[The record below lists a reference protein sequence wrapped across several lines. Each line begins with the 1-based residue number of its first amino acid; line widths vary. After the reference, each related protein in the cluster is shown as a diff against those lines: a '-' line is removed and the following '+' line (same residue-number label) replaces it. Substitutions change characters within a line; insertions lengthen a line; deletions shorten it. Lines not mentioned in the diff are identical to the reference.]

1 MAFGKPKSRVSPIG
15 IDFGADSIKLLQIV
29 PGDPPELVALG
40 STTLPDEARTDLTAR
55 QAFLEDAL
63 PSLLRRHG
71 FKNRRVMLSTPAFQT
86 LVHNLLIGRGEP
98 KEIDGMVDL
107 ALRERLGV
115 EPSRMVIRNY
125 PGAEV
130 FRDGSPRQE
139 VITFAAGR
147 DIVMRYVELANRLKL
162 EVVGMHCEADCVL
175 KAFSHLHAGRAAED
189 RERPVA
195 FMDLGAAT
203 SKIIVARGGR
213 MLLAKTVH
221 AGGDQWTRKLA
232 AEQNMDFAEA
242 RLARVAE
249 ASGGGDEA
257 GSGTA
262 TLTPASPAAGGEQA
276 GLDCETTECLIDELR
291 MTFRHYDQRYPDEPI
306 EKLVFIGGEA
316 NRVTTCQQL
325 ARSVHV
331 PAQLGDPF
339 ARLSRTNAG
348 SGPMGVDLSQPQPG
362 WAVALGLCLNEANL

>member
-1 MAFGKPKSRVSPIG
+1 SP
-15 IDFGADSIKLLQIV
+15 
-29 PGDPPELVALG
+29 
-40 STTLPDEARTDLTAR
+40 
-55 QAFLEDAL
+55 
-63 PSLLRRHG
+63 

-86 LVHNLLIGRGEP
+86 LVHNLLISRGEP

-115 EPSRMVIRNY
+115 EPTRMVIRNY

-130 FRDGSPRQE
+130 FRDNAPKQE

-175 KAFSHLHAGRAAED
+175 KAFSHLSATRALED
-189 RERPVA
+189 RQRPIA
-195 FMDLGAAT
+195 FIDLGAAT

-232 AEQNMDFAEA
+232 TQQHMDFAEA

-249 ASGGGDEA
+249 ASADRPGADRGGG
-257 GSGTA
+257 SA
-262 TLTPASPAAGGEQA
+262 TLTPADESPSGGP
-276 GLDCETTECLIDELR
+276 LDCETTDCLIDELR
-291 MTFRHYDQRYPDEPI
+291 MTFRHYDQRYPAEPI

-316 NRVTTCQQL
+316 NRISTCRQL
-325 ARSVHV
+325 ARAVHL
-331 PAQLGDPF
+331 PAQMGDPF
-339 ARLSRTNAG
+339 ARLSRTNAEA
-348 SGPMGVDLSQPQPG
+348 SPLGVDLSQPQPG